1 MNGKPEQAAHELDLE
16 LDGMTCSACATRI
29 QKVLNRLPG
38 VTASVNFAT
47 ERAHVSLAGDAPPVE
62 TLIDTVS
69 RAGYRARPASDPAMK
84 AQRERQDV
92 RFRHDVVLFAV
103 SCLLTVPFVVQMV
116 VMLATGAHEWMPRWV
131 QFALATPVQF
141 IIGARFYRGAWH
153 ALRGGSAN
161 MDVLVA
167 LGTSAAW
174 LFSAGVLLLAGHDQ
188 PVYFEASATIV
199 TLIFMGKVLEARA
212 KRSTSAALEQLLH
225 LQPRSALVERDGVA
239 TEVEIARI
247 QAGDRI
253 LVRAGEA
260 IAVDGEVI
268 HGHSAVDASLVT
280 GESMPV
286 AKTAG
291 SRVLAGTLNLEG
303 VLHVRATGVGERTQL
318 AEIARRVQSAQGSK
332 APIQSLVDRVSAIFV
347 PTILV
352 LAGLTFVV
360 WWGISG
366 SLQSGLVPAISVLVI
381 ACPCALGLATP
392 TALMVGLGKGAQAG
406 ILIRDARALEKAASI
421 NLLAVDKTGT
431 LTEGHPTVRE
441 LIPVAADAHQLIQTA
456 ASLEQGSQH
465 PVARALLDRAKSDGI
480 VLTNVSEFESVPGEG
495 VSGMVGGA
503 RVIAGN
509 THFCANQGIAVD
521 SQVMTTLASHGYSVV
536 IVAAKDHVLGYVGI
550 ADIPRPETV
559 PALRQLEAM
568 KIQVVMLTGDHAT
581 TAAAVARELGIAR
594 YQAEVLPAEKESAI
608 QTLKAEGLRVA
619 MAGDGVNDAPALAR
633 ADVSF
638 ALSSGSDIAMES
650 ADVTLMRNDLW
661 GVVDAIRLSQATL
674 HKIRQ
679 NLFFAFIYNVLGIPF
694 AMSGLLNPVIAG
706 AAMALSSVSV
716 VTSSLMLKRWQPT
729 KR

>member
-1 MNGKPEQAAHELDLE
+1 
-16 LDGMTCSACATRI
+16 
-29 QKVLNRLPG
+29 
-38 VTASVNFAT
+38 
-47 ERAHVSLAGDAPPVE
+47 
-62 TLIDTVS
+62 
-69 RAGYRARPASDPAMK
+69 
-84 AQRERQDV
+84 
-92 RFRHDVVLFAV
+92 
-103 SCLLTVPFVVQMV
+103 
-116 VMLATGAHEWMPRWV
+116 
-131 QFALATPVQF
+131 
-141 IIGARFYRGAWH
+141 
-153 ALRGGSAN
+153 
-161 MDVLVA
+161 
-167 LGTSAAW
+167 
-174 LFSAGVLLLAGHDQ
+174 
-188 PVYFEASATIV
+188 
-199 TLIFMGKVLEARA
+199 
-212 KRSTSAALEQLLH
+212 
-225 LQPRSALVERDGVA
+225 
-239 TEVEIARI
+239 
-247 QAGDRI
+247 
-253 LVRAGEA
+253 
-260 IAVDGEVI
+260 
-268 HGHSAVDASLVT
+268 
-280 GESMPV
+280 
-286 AKTAG
+286 
-291 SRVLAGTLNLEG
+291 
-303 VLHVRATGVGERTQL
+303 
-318 AEIARRVQSAQGSK
+318 
-332 APIQSLVDRVSAIFV
+332 
-347 PTILV
+347 
-352 LAGLTFVV
+352 
-360 WWGISG
+360 
-366 SLQSGLVPAISVLVI
+366 
-381 ACPCALGLATP
+381 
-392 TALMVGLGKGAQAG
+392 MVGLGKGAQAG

-441 LIPVAADAHQLIQTA
+441 LIPVAADARQLLQTA

-480 VLTNVSEFESVPGEG
+480 VLTSVSEFESVPGEG
-495 VSGMVGGA
+495 VSGMVGGV
-503 RVIAGN
+503 RVMAGN